1 MSGCPVFGSRC
12 AVSVDPSV
20 SPPLTPCSAL
30 RERVGEGFAL
40 PPAETKRGRRG
51 DPESRASL
59 QFPKASG
66 RCGTSTR
73 GAAGFEAPAGGTCE
87 ASSGAA
93 PTSPAARRTSEA
105 SNRTVKR
112 GFPVFTDSTLGLPLV
127 DRGETWPLGGWRV
140 GRPLQLSCCRAD
152 PRQRGGTPGLGATD
166 GGRRNQQSPPSM
178 RFHGGPGV
186 RAAFC
191 HRRGGRCHGL

>member
-1 MSGCPVFGSRC
+1 MARASLCLPQRR
-12 AVSVDPSV
+12 SVERG
-20 SPPLTPCSAL
+20 AL
-30 RERVGEGFAL
+30 
-40 PPAETKRGRRG
+40 KRGRRG

-66 RCGTSTR
+66 RRGTSTR

-127 DRGETWPLGGWRV
+127 DRGETWPLQGWRV

-152 PRQRGGTPGLGATD
+152 PRQRGGTPRLGATD